1 MESQNSIREALN
13 RLMEERGYSQR
24 KVAQAIGIS
33 DATLSMYRSG
43 QYVGDV
49 NKLESD
55 IANFIQRDKE
65 RKQVNKLKLAFTATT
80 NSKRLMDLTRLAH
93 IESEITVVTGDA
105 GTGKT
110 FAALEY
116 ARRHKDA
123 ILIEADMAYTAKIL
137 FKELAHRL
145 NLPQLGN
152 IHDLF
157 EDVCIK
163 LKDSGRLIIIDEAE
177 HLPYRALE
185 LLRRVHDKA
194 EVGLTLIGLPFLL
207 SNLRGKRGE
216 YAQLYSR
223 VGAHIRLESIT
234 EEDTEKIIN
243 TVFPNVKLSKAF
255 HTACRGNTRTLSKL
269 IWRTKRIA
277 EVKEVNVTKDVVE
290 YAAQMILI

>member
-1 MESQNSIREALN
+1 MNIQTDVREQLN
-13 RLMEERGYSQR
+13 QWMEERGYSQR
-24 KVAQAIGIS
+24 KVAQAIGFS

-49 NKLESD
+49 KKLEAD
-55 IANFIQRDKE
+55 ILNFLQRDAE
-65 RKQVNKLKLAFTATT
+65 RKAVNKLKLQFTATI
-80 NSKRLMDLTRLAH
+80 NSKRLFDLTRMAH
-93 IESEITVVTGDA
+93 IEGEITVVTGDA

-110 FAALEY
+110 SAAQEY
-116 ARRHKDA
+116 VRRHKDA
-123 ILIEADMAYTAKIL
+123 ILIEADMGYTAKIL

-157 EDVCIK
+157 EDVCQK

-194 EVGLTLIGLPFLL
+194 EIGLTLIGLPLL
-207 SNLRGKRGE
+207 LANLRGKRGE

-223 VGAHIRLESIT
+223 VGAHIRLETIT
-234 EEDTEKIIN
+234 VDDTAKILE
-243 TVFPNVKLSKAF
+243 TVFPGAGLAKEF
-255 HTACRGNTRTLSKL
+255 HTACKGNTRTLGKL
-269 IWRTKRIA
+269 IWRTKRYM
-277 EVKEVNVTKDVVE
+277 EVKEVKLTKDVVQ
-290 YAAQMILI
+290 YCANMILI